1 MDAMRKNRDENHV
14 RFKRQPRK
22 VHNSKTWWRKI
33 IESDPKIW
41 HLFGSAKR
49 RHKINCNKAYQLS
62 RLETHPTWNV
72 KMLLETETPFPTHNC
87 SFKMCLKMD
96 PELGLLSSWG
106 IVPPNRPRSY
116 IWGWPYDNPPCL
128 FRANP
133 SSSIRMIKMMVQ
145 MMVTMINIDKLW
157 FKIWFY

>member
-49 RHKINCNKAYQLS
+49 RHKINCKKAYQLS

-96 PELGLLSSWG
+96 PELGLSHQTVQDPIYGVGPMIIPHVCSG
-106 IVPPNRPRSY
+106 PIHHPP
-116 IWGWPYDNPPCL
+116 L
-128 FRANP
+128 E
-133 SSSIRMIKMMVQ
+133 
-145 MMVTMINIDKLW
+145 
-157 FKIWFY
+157 